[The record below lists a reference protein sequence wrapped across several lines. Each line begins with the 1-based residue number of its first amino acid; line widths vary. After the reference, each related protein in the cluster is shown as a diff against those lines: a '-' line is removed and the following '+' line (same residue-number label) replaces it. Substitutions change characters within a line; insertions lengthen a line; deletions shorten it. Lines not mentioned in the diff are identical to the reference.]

1 MLSHTLTT
9 LTMIL
14 GLSSIALSQGTQTP
28 AELGKVTW
36 VRDFDQG
43 LARAKKEQKPVFLL
57 FQEVPGCS
65 TCQRY
70 GAEVLSHP
78 LIVEAIESLFIPV
91 AIYNNKGGK
100 DADVLKHYNEPSWNN
115 PVVRIL
121 DANRNNLAAR
131 VAGNYTPLAV
141 LNAMLT
147 GLEKSNLVIPTYLAI
162 LREELQSKALGTKV
176 ATLSMYCFWT
186 GEKELGK
193 IPGVVST
200 EAGFMAGREVV
211 QVEYNPRLLSFENL
225 VESGSKVKCADGVFT
240 ADTQEQE
247 KVEKVLGKGKVKAPA
262 AYRADPESKYYLYQS
277 HYRYLPMTELQA
289 ARANSLMANGK
300 SPEEVL
306 SPRQI
311 ELARQ
316 IKANPKKN
324 WKPVIGKDI
333 LESWPWS
340 AIQA

>member
-1 MLSHTLTT
+1 
-9 LTMIL
+9 MIL
-14 GLSSIALSQGTQTP
+14 GLSSITLAQGTQAP
-28 AELGKVTW
+28 AELGKVAW

-100 DADVLKHYNEPSWNN
+100 DAEVLKHYNEPSWNN
-115 PVVRIL
+115 PVVRIV
-121 DANRNNLAAR
+121 DSNKSNLAAR
-131 VAGNYTPLAV
+131 VSGNYTPLAV
-141 LNAMLT
+141 LNAMFV
-147 GLEKSNLVIPTYLAI
+147 GLEKSNLAVPAYLGL
-162 LREELQSKALGTKV
+162 LREELQSKELGTKT

-193 IPGVVST
+193 IPGVIST

-211 QVEYNPRLLSFENL
+211 QVEYNPRLLSFERL
-225 VESGSKVKCADGVFT
+225 IESGSKVKCADGIFT
-240 ADTQEQE
+240 SDKQEEE

-289 ARANSLMANGK
+289 ARANSLLANGK

-324 WKPVIGKDI
+324 WKPAIGKDI
-333 LESWPWS
+333 LEAWPWS

>member
-1 MLSHTLTT
+1 MFRHTKTILI
-9 LTMIL
+9 LIL
-14 GLSSIALSQGTQTP
+14 GFSSVALSQGTQTP
-28 AELGKVTW
+28 AELGKVAW
-36 VRDFDQG
+36 VRDFEQG

-78 LIVEAIESLFIPV
+78 LIAEAIESLFIPV

-100 DADVLKHYNEPSWNN
+100 DAEMLKLYNEPAWNN
-115 PVVRIL
+115 PVVRIV
-121 DANRNNLAAR
+121 DASKKNLAER
-131 VAGNYTPLAV
+131 VSGNYTPLAV
-141 LNAMLT
+141 LNAMLVA
-147 GLEKSNLVIPTYLAI
+147 LEKSNLVVPTYLAL
-162 LREELQSKALGTKV
+162 LREELQSKELGTKT

-193 IPGVVST
+193 IPGVVAT

-211 QVEYNPRLLSFENL
+211 TVEYNPRLLSFENL
-225 VESGSKVKCADGVFT
+225 IESGSKVKCADGVFT
-240 ADTQEQE
+240 ADAQEQA
-247 KVEKVLGKGKVKAPA
+247 KVEKVLGKGKVKNPST
-262 AYRADPESKYYLYQS
+262 YRPDPESKYYLYQS

-289 ARANSLMANGK
+289 ARANSLLAGGK

-324 WKPVIGKDI
+324 WKPVIGKSVT
-333 LESWPWS
+333 ESWPWPT
-340 AIQA
+340 A

>member
-1 MLSHTLTT
+1 
-9 LTMIL
+9 MIL
-14 GLSSIALSQGTQTP
+14 GLPSIALSQGTQTP

-100 DADVLKHYNEPSWNN
+100 DADVLKYYNEPAWNN
-115 PVVRIL
+115 PVVRIV
-121 DANRNNLAAR
+121 DANKHNLAAR
-131 VAGNYTPLAV
+131 VSGNYTPLAV
-141 LNAMLT
+141 LNSMLV
-147 GLEKSNLVIPTYLAI
+147 GLEKSNLVVPTYLAI
-162 LREELQSKALGTKV
+162 LREELQSKALGTKT

-193 IPGVVST
+193 IPGVIST

-240 ADTQEQE
+240 ADEQEQG

-262 AYRADPESKYYLYQS
+262 VYRADPESKYYLYQS

-324 WKPVIGKDI
+324 WKPAIGKDI
-333 LESWPWS
+333 LESWPWW